1 MSNIASLTKNTINNL
16 QTPQLLKSGL
26 YLTWAACI
34 LVLFTTIS
42 GVQRQRKAIQIVGQE
57 TVPSIIDAQTIKT
70 GLADLDANIANELLA
85 PYGQNLEAVQSADQR
100 RQETFKAII
109 SAAEDISYGDEE
121 KIPLQN
127 LTIGINDYMAKI
139 YQARSFHQQ
148 KNNAGML
155 EAYRQ
160 AVDIMDKKLVPAIDG
175 LDKSNLKRLEN
186 TYNQE
191 KIATIGSLFS
201 LCLTAISLIGTL
213 IWLQKFLSDRTRRT
227 LNPMLFAA
235 TVIAVLFLGAVIQ
248 SSISAYYQLGVAK
261 EDAFKS
267 IHALWQARA
276 LGYSANGDE
285 SRFLLDPQLANQ
297 HQQAFASKIAKIV
310 NIPKGESFDSVATKT
325 AWGDKVNGFSGYLAD
340 AANNIK
346 FKGERAAALT
356 TISNFSTYDTT
367 HRQILEL
374 EQKGQRNLAILFAT
388 GKELGQSDWAFNQF
402 DDALSKTIDINQQLF
417 NTSVKDGLEEINGF
431 EFTTPI
437 AIGAIA
443 LLTLFGLQP
452 RLKEYYD

>member
-1 MSNIASLTKNTINNL
+1 MSQIASLTKNTINNL
-16 QTPQLLKSGL
+16 QTPQLLKGGL
-26 YLTWAACI
+26 YLTWAACA

-42 GVQRQRKAIQIVGQE
+42 GVQRQKKAIQIVGQQ
-57 TVPSIIDAQTIKT
+57 TAPSIIDAQTIKS
-70 GLADLDANIANELLA
+70 GLADLDANLANELLA
-85 PYGQNLEAVQSADQR
+85 PYGQNPQAVESADQR

-109 SAAEDISYGDEE
+109 SAAKNISSGDKE

-127 LTIGINDYMAKI
+127 LNIGINDYMAKI

-148 KNNAGML
+148 NNNAGML

-160 AVDIMDKKLVPAIDG
+160 AIEIMDKKLVPAIDG
-175 LDKSNLKRLEN
+175 LDKTNLQRLDN

-191 KIATIGSLFS
+191 QIATIGSLIS
-201 LCLTAISLIGTL
+201 LGLSAISLIGTL
-213 IWLQKFLSDRTRRT
+213 VWLQKFLSDRTRRT

-235 TVIAVLFLGAVIQ
+235 TVIAVLFLGTVIK
-248 SSISAYYQLGVAK
+248 SSLSAYHQLGVAK

-285 SRFLLDPQLANQ
+285 SRFLLDPQLASQ
-297 HQQAFASKIAKIV
+297 HQQAFAIKIAKIV
-310 NIPKGESFDSVATKT
+310 NIPPGESFDSVATKT
-325 AWGDKVNGFSGYLAD
+325 AWGDKVPGFSGYLAD

-346 FKGERAAALT
+346 FKSERAAALT
-356 TISNFSTYDTT
+356 TMSNFSTYDTT

-374 EQKGQRNLAILFAT
+374 NQKGQRNLAILFAT
-388 GKELGQSDWAFNQF
+388 GKQLGESDWAFNQF
-402 DDALSKTIDINQQLF
+402 DEALGKTIDINQQLF
-417 NTSVKDGLEEINGF
+417 NKSVQGGLREINGF
-431 EFTTPI
+431 EFTTPV

-443 LLTLFGLQP
+443 LLTLLGLQP